1 MTIKNINF
9 QIIVTFIILIFV
21 IALFQ
26 FSEVDI
32 LVQSHFFNFETK
44 KWLVDENEPIMKFF
58 FYNGAKNTLA
68 KRRRPSSTGDT
79 GQPARRS

>member
-9 QIIVTFIILIFV
+9 QIIVTFINLIFV

-32 LVQSHFFNFETK
+32 LVQSYFFNFETK
-44 KWLVDENEPIMKFF
+44 KWLVDEKMSR
-58 FYNGAKNTLA
+58 L
-68 KRRRPSSTGDT
+68 
-79 GQPARRS
+79 